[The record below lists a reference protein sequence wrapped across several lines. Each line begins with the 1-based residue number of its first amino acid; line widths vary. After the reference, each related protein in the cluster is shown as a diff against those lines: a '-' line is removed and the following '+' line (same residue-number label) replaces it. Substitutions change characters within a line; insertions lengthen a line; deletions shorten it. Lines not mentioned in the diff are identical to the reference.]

1 MLSHDEDRQLR
12 AIEQWFEES
21 DPRLS
26 RMLREHEAPERRQ
39 QRRAG
44 RIAVDLTGALLLV
57 FGVIAAT
64 VAVMVLGI
72 LVLAVGAC
80 LHLASRSGREA
91 GRA

>member
-1 MLSHDEDRQLR
+1 VLSHDEDRQLR

-26 RMLREHEAPERRQ
+26 RMLREHEAPERGR

-44 RIAVDLTGALLLV
+44 RIAVDLTGGVLV
-57 FGVIAAT
+57 IFGVIAAA
-64 VAVMVLGI
+64 VAVMVLGV

-80 LHLASRSGREA
+80 LHLAARS
-91 GRA
+91 